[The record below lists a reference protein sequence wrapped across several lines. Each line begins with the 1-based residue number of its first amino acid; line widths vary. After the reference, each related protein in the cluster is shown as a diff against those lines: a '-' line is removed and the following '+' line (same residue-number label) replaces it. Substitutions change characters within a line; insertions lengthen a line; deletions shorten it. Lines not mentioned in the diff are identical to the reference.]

1 MQIVE
6 LATEFLE
13 NYGVRRLRPS
23 TLRGYRVNLEKHFLP
38 IVICEEQVEIDPPFL
53 DLVTVELHRK
63 GLSNRSILYVHAT
76 VRKMLNYAIR
86 RGYLN
91 QNPYGRFDLP
101 RASKYHHRILFQD
114 EMQRMLEAV
123 QGTSLAVPVTMALC
137 YGLRRGECLGII
149 PVFDLDVKQ
158 STLHIQRT
166 RSVENKK
173 TVITPCKTDQS
184 DRFIL
189 LRPQHVQ
196 LLERAAALPDSNGL
210 ACTLT
215 PMQLEHRFKRLLDEH
230 DFPQIRF
237 HDLRH
242 SYATLMLAKGVNPKI
257 VSSVLGH
264 SGVDVTLDIYSHP
277 DVSMQKVC
285 LDAF

>member
-1 MQIVE
+1 M
-6 LATEFLE
+6 
-13 NYGVRRLRPS
+13 RPS
-23 TLRGYRVNLEKHFLP
+23 TLRGYRVNLYNHFLP
-38 IVICEEQVEIDPPFL
+38 IVIRVEQIEIDVGFL
-53 DLVTVELHRK
+53 DFVTDELYLK

-86 RGYLN
+86 RGYLD
-91 QNPYGRFDLP
+91 QNPYDRFDLP
-101 RASKYHHRILFQD
+101 RAHKYHHRILFQD
-114 EMQRMLEAV
+114 EMQRMLDAV
-123 QGTSLAVPVTMALC
+123 QGTDLEVPVTMALC

-149 PVFDLDVKQ
+149 PVFDLDVKHC
-158 STLHIQRT
+158 TLHIQRT
-166 RSVENKK
+166 RSIENKK

-189 LRPQHVQ
+189 LRLQHVQ
-196 LLERAAALPDSNGL
+196 MLERAAARPESDGL

-215 PMQLEHRFKRLLDEH
+215 PMQLEHRFKQLLHKH

-277 DVSMQKVC
+277 DVSMQKHC